1 MFEIDPLVCVTSIGV
16 LGNHLT
22 QILLDDEIF
31 TLTVTEKHLIEST
44 VWVVVVEDSWHCA
57 LVVELPFML
66 AQHFVVF
73 HSPYLT

>member
-31 TLTVTEKHLIEST
+31 TRTVTEKHLIEST
-44 VWVVVVEDSWHCA
+44 VWMVVVEES
-57 LVVELPFML
+57 
-66 AQHFVVF
+66 
-73 HSPYLT
+73 